1 MNANTTN
8 ALDFQDPGTMSEELL
23 NVPGFVNELKN
34 YTLAVSPRPNPPL
47 AFAGALAMLAHLTGR
62 SYVDERGSHTNLY
75 LAALAPTAMG
85 KEDPRDTNKRL
96 ADAVGILPSV
106 PDSPAS
112 GEGLEDAV
120 AASPSLL
127 LQTDEADALLTAM
140 RGGDSRASKM
150 NEMVL
155 RFFSEA
161 KSAHAMRLKAGM
173 TTAPIIPLPH
183 LTLFATGIPQF
194 VYGALTAKALENGL
208 LGRCLFVETDE
219 FRPLGDPQKLDLPAS
234 CVAVARMMAERE
246 KRFTDTGI
254 LEPVV
259 VTETPEAKL
268 EIQKLKFNADEISRR
283 LFESDLKCGAALYC
297 RLYEKAMKLAL
308 LGAISQNP
316 EHPQM
321 TAEAVRW
328 GAAFALHVTRK
339 MLYEAQFNVC
349 EGKFDRLKKRF
360 LAFLSEAGGQLDRS
374 TLLRHLAIDSAT
386 FQKIVLTLHMCDM
399 IEEETLSRR
408 KTVYTLKSAA

>member
-85 KEDPRDTNKRL
+85 KEDPRDTNKKL
-96 ADAVGILPSV
+96 AAAAGILPSV

-161 KSAHAMRLKAGM
+161 KSAHAMRLKAGV

-194 VYGALTAKALENGL
+194 VYGALTAKSLENGL
-208 LGRCLFVETDE
+208 LGRCLFIETDE

-234 CVAVARMMAERE
+234 CVAVAKMMSERE

-254 LEPVV
+254 LDPVV

-268 EIQKLKFNADEISRR
+268 EIRKLKFNADEISRR

-316 EHPQM
+316 ENPQM
-321 TAEAVRW
+321 TAAAVRW

-360 LAFLSEAGGQLDRS
+360 LGLIAKAGGQIDRS
-374 TLLRHLAIDSAT
+374 TILKAMKIDSAT
-386 FQKIVLTLHMCDM
+386 FSKVVLTLHMCDM
-399 IEEETLSRR
+399 IEEEPLSGR
-408 KTVYTLKSAA
+408 KTIYTLKNAA

>member
-8 ALDFQDPGTMSEELL
+8 ALDFQDPGTTSEEPL

-85 KEDPRDTNKRL
+85 KEDPRDTNKKL
-96 ADAVGILPSV
+96 AAAAGILSSV

-112 GEGLEDAV
+112 GEGLEDA
-120 AASPSLL
+120 
-127 LQTDEADALLTAM
+127 
-140 RGGDSRASKM
+140 
-150 NEMVL
+150 
-155 RFFSEA
+155 
-161 KSAHAMRLKAGM
+161 
-173 TTAPIIPLPH
+173 
-183 LTLFATGIPQF
+183 
-194 VYGALTAKALENGL
+194 
-208 LGRCLFVETDE
+208 
-219 FRPLGDPQKLDLPAS
+219 
-234 CVAVARMMAERE
+234 
-246 KRFTDTGI
+246 
-254 LEPVV
+254 V

-308 LGAISQNP
+308 LAAISQNP
-316 EHPQM
+316 ENPQM

-360 LAFLSEAGGQLDRS
+360 LGLIAKAGGQIDRS
-374 TLLRHLAIDSAT
+374 AILKAMKIDSAT
-386 FQKIVLTLHMCDM
+386 FSKVVLTLHMCDM
-399 IEEETLSRR
+399 IEEESLSRR
-408 KTVYTLKSAA
+408 KTIYTLKTAA

>member
-34 YTLAVSPRPNPPL
+34 YTLAVSPRPNPSL

-85 KEDPRDTNKRL
+85 KEDPRDTNKKL
-96 ADAVGILPSV
+96 A
-106 PDSPAS
+106 
-112 GEGLEDAV
+112 
-120 AASPSLL
+120 AA
-127 LQTDEADALLTAM
+127 
-140 RGGDSRASKM
+140 
-150 NEMVL
+150 
-155 RFFSEA
+155 
-161 KSAHAMRLKAGM
+161 
-173 TTAPIIPLPH
+173 
-183 LTLFATGIPQF
+183 
-194 VYGALTAKALENGL
+194 
-208 LGRCLFVETDE
+208 
-219 FRPLGDPQKLDLPAS
+219 
-234 CVAVARMMAERE
+234 
-246 KRFTDTGI
+246 
-254 LEPVV
+254 V

-283 LFESDLKCGAALYC
+283 LFESDLKCGATLYC

-328 GAAFALHVTRK
+328 GTAFALHVTRK

-386 FQKIVLTLHMCDM
+386 FQKIVLTLHICDM